1 MAGIGI
7 DLGSSNSSVA
17 LIQNGEPLLFPPIPS
32 VVSVMPNGHVVV
44 GEEAK
49 SQRFLFPERT
59 FQGFKRLVGTGHS
72 VEVDGVRYSA
82 EQMTSFVLRQ
92 LLEDAERRLGHP
104 LREAAIAVPIYYNE
118 QQREAIHGVATSLG
132 IGAQRILNEPTA
144 AAIAYG
150 LDQAPPRCVLV
161 VDLGG
166 ETLDVTVLWIGAGA
180 FEIWGTASEA
190 FGADTYHLR
199 LADLL
204 MELMAEE
211 REQYPQV
218 VAIAEGAK
226 LALSQHTET
235 VVRFQDREY
244 GLTRAQFESIT
255 QELNVRVQALI
266 ERVLKSVAGH
276 PSSLILVG
284 GATQL
289 PSIRRAIE
297 KVGGLE
303 PLAGIPPEHVV
314 VIGAALQSSRLW

>member
-1 MAGIGI
+1 MAGVGI

-17 LIQNGEPLLFPPIPS
+17 VIQNGEPILFPSIPS
-32 VVSVMPNGHVVV
+32 VVSLMPNGHVVV

-49 SQRFLFPERT
+49 NQRFIFPERT
-59 FQGFKRLVGTGHS
+59 FQGFKRLVGTGHA
-72 VEVDGVRYSA
+72 VEVDGIRHSA
-82 EQMTSFVLRQ
+82 EQLTSFVLRQ
-92 LLEDAERRLGHP
+92 LLEEAEGRFGHP
-104 LREAAIAVPIYYNE
+104 IREAAIAVPIYYNE

-132 IGAQRILNEPTA
+132 IESQRILNEPSA
-144 AAIAYG
+144 AASAYA
-150 LDQAPPRCVLV
+150 LDQSPPQSVLV

-166 ETLDVTVLWIGAGA
+166 ETLDVTVLWVGAGA
-180 FEIWGTASEA
+180 FEVWATASEA

-199 LADLL
+199 LADRLMDLL
-204 MELMAEE
+204 AEE

-235 VVRFQDREY
+235 VVKFQDREY
-244 GLTRAQFESIT
+244 GLTRAQFEVIT
-255 QELNVRVQALI
+255 QELNERIQALI
-266 ERVLKSVAGH
+266 ERVLKSVAGR

-289 PSIRRAIE
+289 PSIRQAIQ
-297 KVGGLE
+297 VVSGLD
-303 PLAGIPPEHVV
+303 PLSGIPPEHVV